1 MGVFVVCPNSASHP
15 EDIRRYIKEFRLN
28 QDRIH
33 GTSPVQF
40 PQKLTFERAECACL
54 EDGFASNLYSA
65 TSMPTADSLAA
76 IAASSTVAVNSS
88 ISSIYTEAAPEPS
101 CALDMSSDEFP
112 FEFQTPGLPS
122 TSPIFSPDPT
132 DPSILPLVPTFSI
145 VDPWIGLDNVL
156 ADDLLKVLFRTALG
170 PGNPLRPISD
180 DEVVFAPFCGHPAW
194 VVRPTLVEQIYD
206 ALERLADAI
215 LCMLNRHHR
224 YYGGSGDNVPICAPL
239 AALDELRE
247 SILPGICLFRSHNL
261 RRVDD
266 TPTFPSKQQAKDWIS
281 ASQRM
286 WTYYM
291 HWFTCKSITSIEH
304 GIASQCNPGAA
315 IDMFDIEFHHRVNKG
330 RSLGC
335 HQSIRRLMS
344 HAVYANSMDF
354 FCARFL
360 SNSTKRL
367 LASERKGQV
376 YLTVW
381 PALSYSVN
389 PSQIEPGEQFLRM
402 YLQEQDFSLK
412 DLDAEIWA
420 LDEAN
425 HLATLYEVRNF

>member
-28 QDRIH
+28 QDHIH

-76 IAASSTVAVNSS
+76 IAVSSTVAVNSS

-132 DPSILPLVPTFSI
+132 DPSVLPLVPTFSI
-145 VDPWIGLDNVL
+145 VDPWIGLDN
-156 ADDLLKVLFRTALG
+156 VLFRTALG

-194 VVRPTLVEQIYD
+194 VVRPLVEQIYD

-304 GIASQCNPGAA
+304 GI
-315 IDMFDIEFHHRVNKG
+315 
-330 RSLGC
+330 
-335 HQSIRRLMS
+335 
-344 HAVYANSMDF
+344 
-354 FCARFL
+354 
-360 SNSTKRL
+360 
-367 LASERKGQV
+367 
-376 YLTVW
+376 VW
-381 PALSYSVN
+381 H
-389 PSQIEPGEQFLRM
+389 I
-402 YLQEQDFSLK
+402 
-412 DLDAEIWA
+412 
-420 LDEAN
+420 
-425 HLATLYEVRNF
+425 